1 MNSLSRILSVAA
13 LGAAV
18 VFSSLS
24 VSAQDANG
32 DNNGGGRR
40 NRGGGQGGPGGGG
53 NWDPAQM
60 RQRMM
65 ERMREE
71 FDVKDDTEW
80 KLISERIEKVNDA
93 RRETAGR
100 GMGMM
105 FGGGGR
111 GGGQGGG
118 GGGRGGF
125 GGEPM
130 PEQDALQK
138 AVESNAPADETTG
151 MKRKRYAWMALASI
165 PLLLAL
171 AAIGTV
177 VHAETTGQF
186 LGFLPS
192 GARTTIEQALDVP
205 SAAPGEGTKVEVRLP
220 LPESRST

>member
-1 MNSLSRILSVAA
+1 MNSLSRTLSVAA

-65 ERMREE
+65 ERMREQ

-111 GGGQGGG
+111 GGGGQG
-118 GGGRGGF
+118 GGGRGGM

-138 AVESNAPADETTG
+138 AVESNAPADEIKTKMAKYRDA
-151 MKRKRYAWMALASI
+151 MKAKEAKLVKAQDDLKQVLSVKQEATAVLMG
-165 PLLLAL
+165 LL
-171 AAIGTV
+171 
-177 VHAETTGQF
+177 
-186 LGFLPS
+186 
-192 GARTTIEQALDVP
+192 
-205 SAAPGEGTKVEVRLP
+205 K
-220 LPESRST
+220 

>member
-111 GGGQGGG
+111 GGGGQGGG

-138 AVESNAPADETTG
+138 AVESNAPADEIKTKLAKYREALKAKEAKLAKAQDDLRQVLSVKQEAKAVLMG
-151 MKRKRYAWMALASI
+151 MLK
-165 PLLLAL
+165 
-171 AAIGTV
+171 
-177 VHAETTGQF
+177 
-186 LGFLPS
+186 
-192 GARTTIEQALDVP
+192 
-205 SAAPGEGTKVEVRLP
+205 
-220 LPESRST
+220 

>member
-24 VSAQDANG
+24 VSAQDAG
-32 DNNGGGRR
+32 GENGGGRR
-40 NRGGGQGGPGGGG
+40 RNREGGPGGPGGPGGGG

-65 ERMREE
+65 ERMREQ

-105 FGGGGR
+105 FGGGR
-111 GGGQGGG
+111 GGGGGQGG

-138 AVESNAPADETTG
+138 AVESNAPSDEIKT
-151 MKRKRYAWMALASI
+151 KLAKYREALKAKEAKLAKAQDDLRQVLSVKQEATAVLMG
-165 PLLLAL
+165 LL
-171 AAIGTV
+171 
-177 VHAETTGQF
+177 
-186 LGFLPS
+186 
-192 GARTTIEQALDVP
+192 
-205 SAAPGEGTKVEVRLP
+205 K
-220 LPESRST
+220 

>member
-1 MNSLSRILSVAA
+1 MNSLSRIVSVAA
-13 LGAAV
+13 LGTAV

-53 NWDPAQM
+53 NWDPAAM
-60 RQRMM
+60 RQQMM
-65 ERMREE
+65 ERMRER

-80 KLISERIEKVNDA
+80 KLISERIEKVSDA

-111 GGGQGGG
+111 GGGGQGGGQG
-118 GGGRGGF
+118 GGGRGGM
-125 GGEPM
+125 GGDPM

-138 AVESNAPADETTG
+138 AVESNAPADEIKTKLAKYRDA
-151 MKRKRYAWMALASI
+151 MKAKEAKLVKAQEDLKQVLSVKQEATAVLMG
-165 PLLLAL
+165 LL
-171 AAIGTV
+171 
-177 VHAETTGQF
+177 
-186 LGFLPS
+186 
-192 GARTTIEQALDVP
+192 
-205 SAAPGEGTKVEVRLP
+205 K
-220 LPESRST
+220 